1 MGVSGEL
8 RASDEDRHRVV
19 DALQR
24 HTEAGR
30 LSLDEFTERVDSAY
44 AARTLAELAA
54 VTNDLPA
61 EPATTGP
68 ATAGTGRRDLLV
80 IFAIAG
86 LALVLL
92 LIFMALTR

>member
-1 MGVSGEL
+1 M
-8 RASDEDRHRVV
+8 V

-54 VTNDLPA
+54 VTRDLPA
-61 EPATTGP
+61 EPVTIGP
-68 ATAGTGRRDLLV
+68 PAPDTGRRDLLV

-86 LALVLL
+86 AALVLL
-92 LIFMALTR
+92 IIFMALTR

>member
-1 MGVSGEL
+1 VSDQI
-8 RASDEDRHRVV
+8 RASDEERHRVV

-54 VTNDLPA
+54 VTHDLPA
-61 EPATTGP
+61 EPVATP
-68 ATAGTGRRDLLV
+68 AAAPDTGRRDLLV
-80 IFAIAG
+80 LFAIAG
-86 LALVLL
+86 VALVLL
-92 LIFMALTR
+92 LVFMALTR

>member
-1 MGVSGEL
+1 MSGEL

-19 DALQR
+19 DALHR

-54 VTNDLPA
+54 VTRDLPA
-61 EPATTGP
+61 ESARTAPAAP
-68 ATAGTGRRDLLV
+68 DTGRRDLLV
-80 IFAIAG
+80 IFAVAG
-86 LALVLL
+86 VALVLL
-92 LIFMALTR
+92 LAFMALTR

>member
-1 MGVSGEL
+1 VSGEL

-30 LSLDEFTERVDSAY
+30 LTLDEFTERVDSAY

-54 VTNDLPA
+54 VIRDLPV
-61 EPATTGP
+61 EPVTVAAAP
-68 ATAGTGRRDLLV
+68 DTGRRDLLV
-80 IFAIAG
+80 IFAVAAV
-86 LALVLL
+86 ALVLL

>member
-1 MGVSGEL
+1 MPVGAEI
-8 RASDEDRHRVV
+8 RASDDDRHRVV

-44 AARTLAELAA
+44 AARTLADLAA
-54 VTNDLPA
+54 VTRDLPA
-61 EPATTGP
+61 EPVAAS
-68 ATAGTGRRDLLV
+68 ATADTGRRDLLV

-86 LALVLL
+86 VALVLL
-92 LIFMALTR
+92 FVFMALTR

>member
-1 MGVSGEL
+1 M
-8 RASDEDRHRVV
+8 V

-54 VTNDLPA
+54 VTRDLPA
-61 EPATTGP
+61 EPVTAAATP
-68 ATAGTGRRDLLV
+68 DTGRRDLLV
-80 IFAIAG
+80 IFAVAG
-86 LALVLL
+86 AALVLL
-92 LIFMALTR
+92 FVFMALTR

>member
-1 MGVSGEL
+1 M

-44 AARTLAELAA
+44 AARTLAELAE
-54 VTNDLPA
+54 VTHDLPA
-61 EPATTGP
+61 EPVAATP
-68 ATAGTGRRDLLV
+68 DTGRRDLLV
-80 IFAIAG
+80 IFAVAG
-86 LALVLL
+86 AALVLL
-92 LIFMALTR
+92 LVFMALTR

>member
-1 MGVSGEL
+1 M

-54 VTNDLPA
+54 VTRDLPA
-61 EPATTGP
+61 EPVAVTP
-68 ATAGTGRRDLLV
+68 AAPDTGRRDLLV
-80 IFAIAG
+80 LFAVAG
-86 LALVLL
+86 VALVLL
-92 LIFMALTR
+92 IVFMALTR

>member
-1 MGVSGEL
+1 M
-8 RASDEDRHRVV
+8 RASDADRHRVV

-54 VTNDLPA
+54 VTRDLPA
-61 EPATTGP
+61 ESASATSAAP
-68 ATAGTGRRDLLV
+68 DSGRRDLLV
-80 IFAIAG
+80 IFAVAG
-86 LALVLL
+86 VALVLL

>member
-1 MGVSGEL
+1 MPVGTEM

-24 HTEAGR
+24 HTQAGR
-30 LSLDEFTERVDSAY
+30 LSLDEFTERVDTAY

-54 VTNDLPA
+54 VTDDLPA
-61 EPATTGP
+61 EPVTAP
-68 ATAGTGRRDLLV
+68 AAAPDTGRRDLIV

-86 LALVLL
+86 IALVLL
-92 LIFMALTR
+92 LVFMALTR